1 MAEELE
7 RDQFD
12 DLLKKSS
19 EKLEATPSKN
29 WNTLQSEELERLQQ
43 KDSRATGAEEQVDP
57 KG

>member
-1 MAEELE
+1 MPEELE

-29 WNTLQSEELERLQQ
+29 WHTIQ
-43 KDSRATGAEEQVDP
+43 TEEQERSKQQDESDNSDP
-57 KG
+57 KKEDEQA

>member
-1 MAEELE
+1 MPEELE

-29 WNTLQSEELERLQQ
+29 WHDLQSEEQDKQ
-43 KDSRATGAEEQVDP
+43 KELSEMDSNTTKEEPQE
-57 KG
+57 